1 MAHSLTQVS
10 THEVTNQ
17 SPALPEY
24 NVVLADPALR
34 EGIAR
39 WGRRR
44 DHPELEALGALAG
57 SSEAQIWG
65 DQADRN
71 PPGLQ
76 THSPQGV
83 RIDEVSFHPAW
94 HQLLDTAVSYGLT
107 AEPWTRPEDTGAHL
121 RRAAGFVAWS
131 QVEAGHG
138 CPVSMT
144 YAAVPAIAASP
155 ALSAIWTPLL
165 ASREYDFG
173 LRPHALKRGVLAGM
187 ALTEKQG
194 GSDLRS
200 NTTTAWEVAGG
211 PVDGGPTYRLT
222 GHKWFCS
229 APMGDVFLILA
240 QAQAGPTC
248 FLVPRVLDDG
258 TRNTFLLQRLK
269 DKLGNRSNASAEI
282 ELDGTWGVRVG
293 DEGRGIRTILGM
305 VAATRLDCVLGS
317 SATMRQA
324 LVRAIHH
331 ARHRVAF
338 GRPLVD
344 QPLMR
349 NVLMDL
355 ALESEAATTLGLRLA
370 AAVDQGETAFSR
382 LAVAVGKYW
391 VCKRTAPMVAEA
403 LECLGGNGLVEENG
417 LARLYREAPVNSIW
431 EGSGNVVALDV
442 LRALTREPASV
453 AAFTDELD
461 LARGA
466 DARLDEAIAR
476 AVSGL
481 HAAAGSPAPS
491 TGSPGA
497 SAGPA
502 GAARPVP
509 EAVDPAEGQ
518 SGARVTVELLATTL
532 QACLL
537 TRYAP
542 AYLAEAFVASRL
554 EGAHGHTFGTLPA
567 DLVNA
572 SAGAV
577 IERTFAL

>member
-1 MAHSLTQVS
+1 MS

-17 SPALPEY
+17 PPALPEY

-39 WGRRR
+39 WGREQ
-44 DHPELEALGALAG
+44 DHRELEDLGALAG
-57 SSEAQIWG
+57 SVEAQMWG

-71 PPGLQ
+71 PPVLH
-76 THSPQGV
+76 TYSPQGV
-83 RIDEVSFHPAW
+83 RIDEVDFHPAW
-94 HQLLDTAVSYGLT
+94 HRLLDTAVSYGLT
-107 AEPWTRPEDTGAHL
+107 AEPWTKPAGTGAHL

-144 YAAVPAIAASP
+144 YAAVPALMGSP
-155 ALSAIWTPLL
+155 DLMAIWTPLL
-165 ASREYDFG
+165 ASRQYDFG
-173 LRPHALKRGVLAGM
+173 LQPHALKRGVLAGM
-187 ALTEKQG
+187 GMTEKQG
-194 GSDLRS
+194 GSDLRG
-200 NTTTAWEVAGG
+200 NTTAAVEGIGG
-211 PVDGGPTYRLT
+211 PIEGGQTYRLT

-229 APMGDVFLILA
+229 APMSDMFLILG
-240 QAQAGPTC
+240 QTPAGPTC

-258 TRNTFLLQRLK
+258 TRNTFVLQRLK

-282 ELDGTWGVRVG
+282 ELDCTWGVRLG
-293 DEGRGIRTILGM
+293 DEGRGIRTILDM

-324 LVRAIHH
+324 LVRATHH
-331 ARHRVAF
+331 TRHRTAF
-338 GRPLVD
+338 GRPLVE

-370 AAVDQGETAFSR
+370 AAVDEGNTAFSR

-417 LARLYREAPVNSIW
+417 LARLYREAPVNSVW

-442 LRALTREPASV
+442 LRALTREPAAV
-453 AAFTDELD
+453 AAFSAELD

-466 DARLDEAIAR
+466 DHRLDTAITA
-476 AVSGL
+476 AVS
-481 HAAAGSPAPS
+481 AMQA
-491 TGSPGA
+491 
-497 SAGPA
+497 
-502 GAARPVP
+502 
-509 EAVDPAEGQ
+509 AVDSPDPSAVQ
-518 SGARVTVELLATTL
+518 SGARALVEHLATTL

-537 TRYAP
+537 TRFAP
-542 AYLAEAFVASRL
+542 EYVSEAFVATRL
-554 EGAHGHTFGTLPA
+554 DGSHGHLFGTLPSTMV
-567 DLVNA
+567 DA

-577 IERTFAL
+577 IERTFPL

>member
-1 MAHSLTQVS
+1 MC
-10 THEVTNQ
+10 
-17 SPALPEY
+17 
-24 NVVLADPALR
+24 
-34 EGIAR
+34 I
-39 WGRRR
+39 R
-44 DHPELEALGALAG
+44 DSVG
-57 SSEAQIWG
+57 
-65 DQADRN
+65 
-71 PPGLQ
+71 
-76 THSPQGV
+76 
-83 RIDEVSFHPAW
+83 
-94 HQLLDTAVSYGLT
+94 
-107 AEPWTRPEDTGAHL
+107 TGAHL

-131 QVEAGHG
+131 QVDAGHG

-144 YAAVPAIAASP
+144 YAAVPALAANP
-155 ALSAIWTPLL
+155 ELSATWTPLL

-173 LRPHALKRGVLAGM
+173 LRPQALKRGVLAGM

-194 GSDLRS
+194 GSDLRT
-200 NTTTAWEVAGG
+200 NTTAAVEAAGG
-211 PVDGGPTYRLT
+211 PIAGGQTYRLT

-229 APMGDVFLILA
+229 APMSDLFLILG
-240 QAQAGPTC
+240 QAEAGPTC

-258 TRNTFLLQRLK
+258 TRNSFAVQRLK

-282 ELDGTWGVRVG
+282 ELDDTWGVRVG
-293 DEGRGIRTILGM
+293 EEGRGIRTILDM

-331 ARHRVAF
+331 TRHRAAF
-338 GRPLVD
+338 GSKLVD

-370 AAVDQGETAFSR
+370 AAVDEGDTAFSR

-453 AAFTDELD
+453 AAFATELD

-466 DARLDEAIAR
+466 DARLDAAITHSESAMN
-476 AVSGL
+476 
-481 HAAAGSPAPS
+481 AAAHSPDPS
-491 TGSPGA
+491 T
-497 SAGPA
+497 
-502 GAARPVP
+502 V
-509 EAVDPAEGQ
+509 Q
-518 SGARVTVELLATTL
+518 SGARALVEQLATTL

-537 TRYAP
+537 TRFAP
-542 AYLAEAFVASRL
+542 AYVSESFVASRL
-554 EGAHGHTFGTLPA
+554 DGGHGHTFGTLGS

-572 SAGAV
+572 SAGEV
-577 IERTFAL
+577 IQRTFPD

>member
-1 MAHSLTQVS
+1 LAHSLTQVS

-17 SPALPEY
+17 PPALPEY

-39 WGRRR
+39 WGGRAQ
-44 DHPELEALGALAG
+44 DHAELEALGALAG

-71 PPGLQ
+71 PPALH

-83 RIDEVSFHPAW
+83 RVDEVDFHPAW

-107 AEPWTRPEDTGAHL
+107 AEPWAKPAGTGAHL

-155 ALSAIWTPLL
+155 ELSTIWTPLL

-173 LRPHALKRGVLAGM
+173 LRPHTLKRGVLAGM

-194 GSDLRS
+194 GSDLRT
-200 NTTTAWEVAGG
+200 NTTAAWEVAGG
-211 PVDGGPTYRLT
+211 PVEGGSTYRLT

-229 APMGDVFLILA
+229 APMGDLFLILG

-293 DEGRGIRTILGM
+293 DEGRGIRTILDM

-324 LVRAIHH
+324 VVRAIHH
-331 ARHRVAF
+331 TRHRAAF
-338 GRPLVD
+338 GWPLVD

-370 AAVDQGETAFSR
+370 ASVDEGDTAFSR

-417 LARLYREAPVNSIW
+417 VARLYREAPVNSIW

-442 LRALTREPASV
+442 LRALNGEPAAV
-453 AAFTDELD
+453 AALESELD

-466 DARLDEAIAR
+466 DARLDAAITR
-476 AVSGL
+476 AVS
-481 HAAAGSPAPS
+481 AVQE
-491 TGSPGA
+491 GA
-497 SAGPA
+497 
-502 GAARPVP
+502 
-509 EAVDPAEGQ
+509 DPAVVQ
-518 SGARVTVELLATTL
+518 FGARALVEQLATTL

-554 EGAHGHTFGTLPA
+554 DGAHGHTFGTLPT

>member
-1 MAHSLTQVS
+1 VAHSLTQVS

-17 SPALPEY
+17 PPALPEY

-39 WGRRR
+39 WGREE

-65 DQADRN
+65 EQADSN
-71 PPGLQ
+71 PPVLHS
-76 THSPQGV
+76 HSPQGV

-94 HQLLDTAVSYGLT
+94 HQLMETAVSFGLT
-107 AEPWTRPEDTGAHL
+107 AEPWTRPLGKGAHL

-144 YAAVPAIAASP
+144 YAAVPAVAASP
-155 ALSAIWTPLL
+155 ELSAIWTPLL

-194 GSDLRS
+194 GSDLRT
-200 NTTTAWEVAGG
+200 NTTAAWEVAGG
-211 PVDGGPTYRLT
+211 PIEGGPTYRLT

-229 APMGDVFLILA
+229 APMGDMFLILG

-258 TRNTFLLQRLK
+258 TRNPFLLQRLK

-293 DEGRGIRTILGM
+293 DEGRGIRTILDM

-324 LVRAIHH
+324 VVRAIHH
-331 ARHRVAF
+331 TRHRAAF
-338 GRPLVD
+338 GMPLVD

-370 AAVDQGETAFSR
+370 AAVDEGDTAFSR

-391 VCKRTAPMVAEA
+391 VCKRTSPMVAEA

-417 LARLYREAPVNSIW
+417 VARLYREAPVNSIW

-442 LRALTREPASV
+442 LRALTREPAAV
-453 AAFTDELD
+453 AALEAELD

-466 DARLDEAIAR
+466 DARLDAAITRAVLVMQEAADPAVVQFHAR
-476 AVSGL
+476 AL
-481 HAAAGSPAPS
+481 
-491 TGSPGA
+491 
-497 SAGPA
+497 
-502 GAARPVP
+502 
-509 EAVDPAEGQ
+509 
-518 SGARVTVELLATTL
+518 VEQLATTL

-537 TRYAP
+537 TQYSP
-542 AYLAEAFVASRL
+542 GYLAEAFVASRL
-554 EGAHGHTFGTLPA
+554 DGAHGHTFGTLPA
-567 DLVNA
+567 GLVNA

>member
-1 MAHSLTQVS
+1 MLETIASNHCHPRDFTHSLTQVS

-17 SPALPEY
+17 PPALPEY

-39 WGRRR
+39 WGREQ
-44 DHPELEALGALAG
+44 DHRELEALGVLAG
-57 SSEAQIWG
+57 GAEAQTWG

-71 PPGLQ
+71 LPVLH
-76 THSPQGV
+76 TYSPQGD
-83 RIDEVSFHPAW
+83 RIDEVDFHPAW
-94 HQLLDTAVSYGLT
+94 HRLLATAVSYGLT
-107 AEPWTRPEDTGAHL
+107 AEPWTKPVGTGAHL

-144 YAAVPAIAASP
+144 YAAVPALATSP
-155 ALSAIWTPLL
+155 DLSAIWTPLL

-173 LRPHALKRGVLAGM
+173 LRPHASKRGVLAGM
-187 ALTEKQG
+187 GMTEKQG

-200 NTTTAWEVAGG
+200 NTTAALNVPDGPVAGG
-211 PVDGGPTYRLT
+211 ETYLLT

-229 APMGDVFLILA
+229 APMSDMFLILG
-240 QAQAGPTC
+240 QAAAGPTC
-248 FLVPRVLDDG
+248 FVVPRVLDDG
-258 TRNTFLLQRLK
+258 TRNTFVLQRLK
-269 DKLGNRSNASAEI
+269 DQLGNRSNASAEI
-282 ELDGTWGVRVG
+282 ELDGTWGVRLG
-293 DEGRGIRTILGM
+293 EEGRGIRTIIDM

-324 LVRAIHH
+324 LVRAVHH
-331 ARHRVAF
+331 TRHRVAF
-338 GRPLVD
+338 GSALVD

-370 AAVDQGETAFSR
+370 AAVDEGDTAFSR

-417 LARLYREAPVNSIW
+417 LARLYREAPVNSVW

-442 LRALTREPASV
+442 LRALTREPAAV
-453 AAFTDELD
+453 AAFSTELE

-466 DARLDEAIAR
+466 DPGLDAAITA
-476 AVSGL
+476 AISAMQ
-481 HAAAGSPAPS
+481 AAAGSPDAQSVNPV
-491 TGSPGA
+491 
-497 SAGPA
+497 
-502 GAARPVP
+502 AA
-509 EAVDPAEGQ
+509 Q
-518 SGARVTVELLATTL
+518 SGARALVEQLATTL

-537 TRYAP
+537 TRFAP
-542 AYLAEAFVASRL
+542 AYLSEAFVASRL
-554 EGAHGHTFGTLPA
+554 NGSHGHTFGTLRS
-567 DLVNA
+567 DLVDA
-572 SAGAV
+572 SAGLV
-577 IERTFAL
+577 IERAFPL